1 MLKLMREKAGSW
13 FIKIILGAI
22 VIVFIFWGVGNFQSE
37 RMNTVAVVN
46 DTPITVEAYNQS
58 YNSLLERYRSQFG
71 DQMNEDMIQMFG
83 LKKQALDQLINQ
95 TLLLQ
100 EAESLNLRVTDEE
113 LAASIQAIP
122 AFQNE
127 GVFDKGIYARVLS
140 MNRLS
145 PEEFESG
152 QRESL
157 LVEKLRQLIMSSI
170 KVSDQEAL
178 DYYLWE
184 NASVNVEYVMFAPDK
199 YPEATVTDEEVQ
211 KYFKA
216 NQNNYKTDLKLK
228 AQYIYFNPQEFAGG
242 LTVTDEAVKE
252 YFDAHP
258 DEFKVP
264 KTVKARHILF
274 RLESNSPPG
283 VVEEKRKKA
292 EEVLAMAKAGQDFA
306 ELARTYSEDPSK
318 DLGGDLG
325 TFKKETMVE
334 PFSEKAF
341 SMKAGEIS
349 EPVRTQFG
357 WHIIKVEAV
366 NEAAEKTLDEVREEI
381 RNNLIT
387 ERTKGLAYDKAEAIY
402 DAAFEGDD
410 LKKVAEGHGVRVN
423 ETDFFTLNQGPE
435 GVNNPVRFAGAASGL
450 ADMQISDI
458 QEFSDGYYL
467 IQVTAREP
475 EVVAKFS
482 DVKDK
487 VKADLIRVK
496 RSERAV
502 AEAKAFLEAVKGGK
516 SMKEAGTGM
525 NLVPKETGFF
535 KRDDAIPEI
544 GKAPD
549 IVAAA
554 FELSKNTPF
563 PESSINGPNGTYV
576 IRFVD
581 RKDPDT
587 SGFDA
592 EKAAVRERLLGQ
604 KQRRAFGD
612 WLTRVKQKSEITI
625 TQQELLN

>member
-13 FIKIILGAI
+13 FIKVILGAI
-22 VIVFIFWGVGNFQSE
+22 VVVFIFWGVGNFQSE
-37 RMNTVAVVN
+37 RMSQIAVVN
-46 DTPITVEAYNQS
+46 DTPITVEAYHQS

-71 DQMNEDMIQMFG
+71 DQLNEDMIQMFG
-83 LKKQALDQLINQ
+83 LKKQALDQLVNQ

-100 EAESLNLRVTDEE
+100 EAEKLNLRVTDEE

-127 GVFDKGIYARVLS
+127 GVFDKGIYTRVLG

-145 PEEFESG
+145 PEEFENG

-157 LVEKLRQLIMSSI
+157 LVEKLRQLIMSSV

-184 NASVNVEYVMFAPDK
+184 NASVNVEYALFAPDK
-199 YPEATVTDEEVQ
+199 VPEPAVTDEEVQ
-211 KYFKA
+211 KHFDA
-216 NQNNYKTDLKLK
+216 NQNNYKTELKLK
-228 AQYIYFNPQEFAGG
+228 AQYVYFNPQEFSTGV
-242 LTVTDEAVKE
+242 TVSDEAVKE

-258 DEFKVP
+258 DEFKEP

-274 RLESNSPPG
+274 KLENNSPPE

-292 EEVLAMAKAGQDFA
+292 EEVLALAKTGQDFA
-306 ELARTYSEDPSK
+306 ELARTHSEGPSK
-318 DLGGDLG
+318 DVGGDLG

-366 NEAAEKTLDEVREEI
+366 NEASEKTLDEVREEI
-381 RNNLIT
+381 RKNLIT
-387 ERTKGLAYDKAEAIY
+387 ERAKGLAYDKAEAIY

-410 LKKVAEGHGVRVN
+410 LKKVAEGHGVKAG
-423 ETDFFTLNQGPE
+423 ETDFFTLNQGPK
-435 GVNNPVRFAGAASGL
+435 GINNPVRFAGAASGL

-475 EVVAKFS
+475 EVVAKFI
-482 DVKDK
+482 DVKDR
-487 VKADLIRVK
+487 VKADLIRVR
-496 RSERAV
+496 RSEKAV
-502 AEAKAFLEAVKGGK
+502 ADAKAFLEAVKGGK
-516 SMKEAGTGM
+516 SMMEAGAGL
-525 NLVPKETGFF
+525 NLTPKQTGFF
-535 KRDDAIPEI
+535 KRSEAIPEI

-549 IVAAA
+549 VAAAA
-554 FELSKNTPF
+554 FELSVSKPL
-563 PESSINGPNGTYV
+563 PEAPVNGPNGAYV

-581 RKDPDT
+581 RKVPDT
-587 SGFDA
+587 SSFDA

-612 WLTRVKQKSEITI
+612 WLTQVKKKSEITI
-625 TQQELLN
+625 TQQEILN

>member
-13 FIKIILGAI
+13 FIKVILGAI
-22 VIVFIFWGVGNFQSE
+22 VVVFIFWGVGNFQSE
-37 RMNTVAVVN
+37 RMNKVAVVN
-46 DTPITVEAYNQS
+46 DMPITVEAFHQS

-71 DQMNEDMIQMFG
+71 DQLNEDMIQMFG

-95 TLLLQ
+95 AILLQ
-100 EAESLNLRVTDEE
+100 EAKRLNLRVTDEE

-127 GVFDKGIYARVLS
+127 GVFDKGIYTRVLS

-145 PEEFESG
+145 PEEFENG

-157 LVEKLRQLIMSSI
+157 LVEKLRQLIMSSV

-184 NASVNVEYVMFAPDK
+184 NASVNVEYVLFSPDK
-199 YPEATVTDEEVQ
+199 VPEPAVTDEEVQ
-211 KYFKA
+211 KYFDA
-216 NQNNYKTDLKLK
+216 NQNNYKTELKLNSK
-228 AQYIYFNPQEFAGG
+228 YIYFNPSEFTAGV
-242 LTVTDEAVKE
+242 TVSDEAVKE

-274 RLESNSPPG
+274 KLENNSPPEM
-283 VVEEKRKKA
+283 VEEKRRKA
-292 EEVLAMAKAGQDFA
+292 EEILALARAGQDFA
-306 ELARTYSEDPSK
+306 ELARTHSEGPSK
-318 DLGGDLG
+318 ELGGDLG
-325 TFKKETMVE
+325 TFRKETMVE

-341 SMKAGEIS
+341 SMNPGEIS

-366 NEAAEKTLDEVREEI
+366 NEASEKTLDEAREEI
-381 RNNLIT
+381 RKNLTT
-387 ERTKGLAYDKAEAIY
+387 ERAKGLAYDKAEAIY

-410 LKKVAEGHGVRVN
+410 LKKVAEGHDVKVE
-423 ETDFFTLNQGPE
+423 ETGFFTLNQGPRA
-435 GVNNPVRFAGAASGL
+435 VNNPVRFAGAASGL
-450 ADMQISDI
+450 ADMQISEI

-467 IQVTAREP
+467 IQVIAREP

-487 VKADLIRVK
+487 VKTDLIRVK
-496 RSERAV
+496 RAEKAV
-502 AEAKAFLEAVKGGK
+502 ADAKAFLEAVKGGA
-516 SMKEAGTGM
+516 SMKEAGA
-525 NLVPKETGFF
+525 NLDPAPKETGFF
-535 KRDDAIPEI
+535 KRGDTIPEI

-549 IVAAA
+549 ITAAA
-554 FELSKNTPF
+554 FELSKNRPL
-563 PESSINGPNGTYV
+563 PEAPINGPNGTYV

-581 RKDPDT
+581 RKAPET
-587 SGFDA
+587 SGFDSG
-592 EKAAVRERLLGQ
+592 KAAVREQLLGQ

-612 WLTRVKQKSEITI
+612 WLTGVKEKSEIII
-625 TQQELLN
+625 TQQDLLN